1 MSASLD
7 RSGLHGRHRPF
18 YFAAVVALLVLPA
31 ALWLN
36 AALAAQLSGIAF
48 FLLYLFLVARRLPD
62 LSGDYL
68 KKHAVDT
75 DAPAAIILVVTIGV
89 FAIALAS
96 LFVVLHQSGNVRP
109 LDLTLSFACVV
120 LGWFTIH
127 TMAAIHYAHVY
138 WRPHRGRRLHPDMRG
153 LAFPQ
158 TDEPGIYDF
167 LYFAFIVGM
176 TAQTSDTSIT
186 TTEMRKL
193 NLLHA
198 IVSFFFN
205 TVLVAAAV
213 NAAVALAA

>member
-7 RSGLHGRHRPF
+7 RSGSHGRHRPF
-18 YFAAVVALLVLPA
+18 YIAAGVALVVLPA

-36 AALAAQLSGIAF
+36 ASVALQLSGIVF
-48 FLLYLFLVARRLPD
+48 FLLYLFMIARSLPRL
-62 LSGDYL
+62 SAGYL
-68 KKHAVDT
+68 RKHAVDT
-75 DAPAAIILVVTIGV
+75 DAPAPIILVVTVGV
-89 FAIALAS
+89 FAISLAS
-96 LFVVLHQSGNVRP
+96 LFIVLHQAGNVRP
-109 LDLTLSFACVV
+109 LDLTLSFASVV

-127 TMAAIHYAHVY
+127 TMAAVHYAHIY
-138 WRPHRGRRLHPDMRG
+138 WRPHGGKRVQPDQRG
-153 LAFPQ
+153 LDFPQ

-176 TAQTSDTSIT
+176 TAQTSDTAIT

-205 TVLVAAAV
+205 TVLVAAVV
-213 NAAVALAA
+213 NAAVALAS

>member
-7 RSGLHGRHRPF
+7 RSVSHGRHRPF

-36 AALAAQLSGIAF
+36 AAIAAQLSGITF
-48 FLLYLFLVARRLPD
+48 FLLYLFMIGRRLAE
-62 LSGDYL
+62 LSAGYL
-68 KKHAVDT
+68 RKHAVDT
-75 DAPAAIILVVTIGV
+75 DAPAAIILVVTVGV
-89 FAIALAS
+89 FAITLAS
-96 LFVVLHQSGNVRP
+96 LFVELHQGGDVRP
-109 LDLTLSFACVV
+109 LDLTLSFASVV

-127 TMAAIHYAHVY
+127 TMAAVHYAHIY
-138 WRPHRGRRLHPDMRG
+138 WRPQRGRRLQPHQRG
-153 LAFPQ
+153 LEFPQ

-176 TAQTSDTSIT
+176 TAQTSDTAIT

-205 TVLVAAAV
+205 TVLVAAVV
-213 NAAVALAA
+213 NAAVALAS